1 MELEINWNLCRRY
14 QRKQSSAICSSV
26 GTHPMTEKIQ
36 EKREF
41 EAVTHAFDPRSTA
54 TDIWQYFNI
63 HTVTCIKTELHRY
76 ITHVI
81 CI

>member
-41 EAVTHAFDPRSTA
+41 EAVTQRLRQQSLRSS
-54 TDIWQYFNI
+54 FN
-63 HTVTCIKTELHRY
+63 RN
-76 ITHVI
+76 
-81 CI
+81 